1 MKRRVY
7 VICQKKD
14 WDKGKPQVLSDGFG
28 RLENVFASED
38 GLLRAKEE
46 VKMLNKDKSKNPV
59 HIRKAT
65 LIIEKEFVILG
76 NSNGGLDE

>member
-14 WDKGKPQVLSDGFG
+14 WDKGAPQVLSDGFG
-28 RLENVFASED
+28 RIENVFASQD

-46 VKMLNKDKSKNPV
+46 AKELNKDKLKNPV

-65 LIIEKEFVILG
+65 LIIEKEFAFSG
-76 NSNGGLDE
+76 ADE